1 MGGIKFMKSFIENRI
16 EESKGQELDLAPL
29 LDVVFILLIFFI
41 VTTVFVKETGVDV
54 DKPTAVS
61 TKQLQK
67 SVLML
72 AITDTN
78 EVIYAGTNI
87 GIKGVRST
95 ITQAIRSKMKP
106 LVIQADKKVPTD
118 LLVKVL
124 DQAKLAGI
132 KNVSIATV
140 NE

>member
-1 MGGIKFMKSFIENRI
+1 MKSFIENRI

-67 SVLML
+67 SVLMI
-72 AITDTN
+72 AITDN
-78 EVIYAGTNI
+78 SEVMYAGTNI

-95 ITQAIRSKMKP
+95 ITQAIRSRIKP
-106 LVIQADKKVPTD
+106 LVIQADKTVPTD
-118 LLVKVL
+118 LLVQVI

>member
-1 MGGIKFMKSFIENRI
+1 MKSFIENRI

-67 SVLML
+67 TVLML
-72 AITDTN
+72 AITETN

-95 ITQAIRSKMKP
+95 LAQAIRTRMKP
-106 LVIQADKKVPTD
+106 LVIQADKTVSTD
-118 LLVKVL
+118 LLVQVI
-124 DQAKLAGI
+124 DQAKIAGI
-132 KNVSIATV
+132 KSVSIATV

>member
-1 MGGIKFMKSFIENRI
+1 MKSFIENRI

-67 SVLML
+67 SVLMI
-72 AITDTN
+72 AITDKS

-95 ITQAIRSKMKP
+95 ITQAIRSKVKP
-106 LVIQADKKVPTD
+106 LVIQADKTVTTD
-118 LLVKVL
+118 LLVQVI

>member
-1 MGGIKFMKSFIENRI
+1 MKSFIENRI

>member
-1 MGGIKFMKSFIENRI
+1 MKSFIENRI

-41 VTTVFVKETGVDV
+41 VTTVFVKETGVEV

-67 SVLML
+67 SVLMI
-72 AITDTN
+72 AITQTS
-78 EVIYAGTNI
+78 EVVYAGTNI
-87 GIKGVRST
+87 GVKGVRST
-95 ITQAIRSKMKP
+95 LSQAIRTKVKP
-106 LVIQADKKVPTD
+106 LVIQADKTVPTD
-118 LLVKVL
+118 LLVQVI

-132 KNVSIATV
+132 KSVSIATV

>member
-1 MGGIKFMKSFIENRI
+1 MKSFIENRI

-41 VTTVFVKETGVDV
+41 VTTVFVKETGVEV

-67 SVLML
+67 SVLMI
-72 AITDTN
+72 AITQTS
-78 EVIYAGTNI
+78 EVVYAGTNI
-87 GIKGVRST
+87 GVKGVRST
-95 ITQAIRSKMKP
+95 LSQAIRSKVKP
-106 LVIQADKKVPTD
+106 LVIQADKTVPTD
-118 LLVKVL
+118 LLVQVI

-132 KNVSIATV
+132 NSVSIATV